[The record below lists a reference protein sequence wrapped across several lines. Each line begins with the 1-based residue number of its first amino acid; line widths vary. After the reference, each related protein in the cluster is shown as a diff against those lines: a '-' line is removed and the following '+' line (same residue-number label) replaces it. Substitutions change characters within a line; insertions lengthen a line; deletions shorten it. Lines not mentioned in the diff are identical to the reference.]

1 MEVNKKMNV
10 CELKR
15 MANTIR
21 RDIVE
26 IAYKAQGPSHP
37 APALSCTDIV
47 TALYFR
53 IMKNDPENP
62 RWEDRDRFVLSKGH
76 ACPVLYSAL
85 AERGFFPKDWLPT
98 IRRVNSHLQGHP
110 DMKKTPGVDMTS
122 GSLGNGLSAAL
133 GMAIYLKHEGK
144 ASQVYCILGD
154 GEIQEGLVWEA
165 VLAAPAMKMDNLTA
179 IVDCNHLQSCG
190 AVPDIQDVP
199 GMARAWEDL
208 GWNVIRINGHNMDE
222 IVSALERARDYR
234 GKPTCIMAD
243 TVKGKG
249 VSFMEFDNSWHQKLL
264 TEEQYKQ
271 AIQELEEERAC
282 L

>member
-1 MEVNKKMNV
+1 MMSDTIRD
-10 CELKR
+10 LKL

-21 RDIVE
+21 RDIID
-26 IAYKAQGPSHP
+26 IAFKAQGPSHP
-37 APALSCTDIV
+37 APALSCADIV
-47 TALYFR
+47 TALYFN
-53 IMKNDPENP
+53 IMKVDPENP

-85 AERGFFPKDWLPT
+85 AEKGFFPKEWLPT
-98 IRRVNSHLQGHP
+98 IRRINSHLQGHP
-110 DMKKTPGVDMTS
+110 DMKKTPGIDMTS

-133 GMAIYLKHEGK
+133 GMAIYLKHEK
-144 ASQVYCILGD
+144 KTSQVYCILGD

-165 VLAAPAMKMDNLTA
+165 VLAAPAMGIDNLTA

-190 AVPDIQDVP
+190 AVTDIQPVP
-199 GMARAWEDL
+199 YMAKAWEAI

-222 IVSALERARDYR
+222 IVSALERARDFR
-234 GKPTCIMAD
+234 GMPTCIMAD

-249 VSFMEFDNSWHQKLL
+249 VSFMEFDNSWHQKVP
-264 TEEQYKQ
+264 TEDQYNQ
-271 AIQELEEERAC
+271 AIKELEEERKC

>member
-1 MEVNKKMNV
+1 MQYSIP
-10 CELKR
+10 ELKK

-271 AIQELEEERAC
+271 AVQELEEERAC

>member
-1 MEVNKKMNV
+1 MNDSIHK
-10 CELKR
+10 LKL

-21 RDIVE
+21 RDIIE

-37 APALSCTDIV
+37 GPALSCTDIV
-47 TALYFR
+47 TALYFN
-53 IMKNDPENP
+53 IMNVNSADPA
-62 RWEDRDRFVLSKGH
+62 WTDRDRLVLSKGH
-76 ACPVLYSAL
+76 ACPVIYSAL
-85 AERGFFPKDWLPT
+85 AEKGYFPKEWLT
-98 IRRVNSHLQGHP
+98 TVRRAGSHLQGHP

-133 GMAIYLKHEGK
+133 GMAIYLKHAGK
-144 ASQVYCILGD
+144 SSQVYCILGD

-165 VLAAPAMKMDNLTA
+165 ILSAPALGADNLTA

-199 GMARAWEDL
+199 GMTRAWEDL
-208 GWNVIRINGHNMDE
+208 GWNVITINGHNMEE
-222 IVSALERARDYR
+222 IVSALEQARDFR
-234 GKPTCIMAD
+234 GRPTCIMAN

-249 VSFMEFDNSWHQKLL
+249 VSYMEFDNSWHQKVPSK
-264 TEEQYKQ
+264 EQYEL
-271 AIQELEEERAC
+271 AVHELEEARKC

>member
-1 MEVNKKMNV
+1 MQYSIP
-10 CELKR
+10 ELKK

-62 RWEDRDRFVLSKGH
+62 HWEDRDRFVLSKGH

-85 AERGFFPKDWLPT
+85 AERGYFPKDWLPT
-98 IRRVNSHLQGHP
+98 IRRLNSHLQGHP

-133 GMAIYLKHEGK
+133 GMAVYLKHEGK

-222 IVSALERARDYR
+222 VVSALERARDYR

-271 AIQELEEERAC
+271 AVQELEEERAC